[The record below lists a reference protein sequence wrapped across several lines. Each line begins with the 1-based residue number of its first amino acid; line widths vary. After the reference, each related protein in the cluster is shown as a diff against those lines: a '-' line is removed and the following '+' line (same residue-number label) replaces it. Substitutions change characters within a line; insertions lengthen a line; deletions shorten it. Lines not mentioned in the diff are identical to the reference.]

1 MFGVPLKPSF
11 LNQEIHESHFC
22 RETTN
27 KNNQFPKW
35 ETWIFNAIFD
45 KTHKTKL

>member
-11 LNQEIHESHFC
+11 LNQEIHE
-22 RETTN
+22 
-27 KNNQFPKW
+27 NNQFPKW